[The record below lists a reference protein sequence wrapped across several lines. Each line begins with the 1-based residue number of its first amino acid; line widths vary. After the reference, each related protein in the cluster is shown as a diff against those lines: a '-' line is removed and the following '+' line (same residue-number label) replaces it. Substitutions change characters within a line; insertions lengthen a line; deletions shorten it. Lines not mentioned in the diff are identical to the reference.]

1 MIKISIWI
9 RHSHTTYELP
19 ETNSLHLQKDG
30 IHPQKNVDFH
40 GRLAVSF
47 REGNLESWL
56 EGV

>member
-30 IHPQKNVDFH
+30 IPPQKMLIFRVDLLLVS
-40 GRLAVSF
+40 GRVTLS
-47 REGNLESWL
+47 RG
-56 EGV
+56 